1 MRFAMMS
8 DVHAGENWMYDPK
21 LLELAVKMINKMHL
35 SGVLIP
41 GDLTDWGLDHE
52 YDMVLEHL
60 DKIQHEKY
68 IVPGNHDARIAGFKM
83 FDMRVCCK
91 RGRFFSVDLGE
102 IHLIGLD
109 SSEPDIDDGH
119 VGREQLEWLEGELK
133 MNEGKRIPVVM
144 LHHHLVPVPNTG
156 RERNILTDAGEV
168 LDVIIENKVPLVVT
182 GHKHNPWLW
191 NLNGTFIYSGGT
203 VSCRRTAVSNSISVI
218 DIDRKGLKIVR
229 IDIPSKKERL
239 ILQHNWKMY

>member
-1 MRFAMMS
+1 MKFVQIS
-8 DVHAGENWMYDPK
+8 DIHAGENWMYNPH
-21 LLELAVKMINKMHL
+21 LLELAVKMINKMEL
-35 SGVLIP
+35 NGVLIP

-60 DKIQHEKY
+60 DKIEHEKY

-83 FDMRVCCK
+83 FDMRICCK
-91 RGRFFSVDLGE
+91 RGRFFSENLGD
-102 IHLIGLD
+102 IQLIGLD

-119 VGREQLEWLEGELK
+119 VGREQLDWFERELK
-133 MNEGKRIPVVM
+133 SVEGIRIPVVM

-156 RERNILTDAGEV
+156 RERNILTDAGDV
-168 LDVIIENKVPLVVT
+168 LDVIIENMVPLVLT

-203 VSCRRTAVSNSISVI
+203 VSCRRTAVSNSLSVL
-218 DIDRKGLKIVR
+218 DIDRKGLKIER
-229 IDIPSKKERL
+229 IDLPSKKQKL
-239 ILQHNWKMY
+239 ILQHKWKK

>member
-1 MRFAMMS
+1 MKFAQIS
-8 DVHAGENWMYDPK
+8 DIHAGENWMYDPK
-21 LLELAVKMINKMHL
+21 LIELAVKMINKMKL
-35 SGVLIP
+35 DGVLIP

-60 DKIQHEKY
+60 DKIEHEKY

-83 FDMRVCCK
+83 FDMRICCK
-91 RGRFFSVDLGE
+91 RGRFFSENLGD
-102 IHLIGLD
+102 IQLIGLD

-119 VGREQLEWLEGELK
+119 IGREQLDWLEGELK
-133 MNEGKRIPVVM
+133 AAEGERIPVVM

-168 LDVIIENKVPLVVT
+168 LDVIIENNVPLVVT

-191 NLNGTFIYSGGT
+191 NLNGSFIYSGGT
-203 VSCRRTAVSNSISVI
+203 VSCRRTSVSNSLSVLEI
-218 DIDRKGLKIVR
+218 DKKGLKIER
-229 IDIPSKKERL
+229 IDLPSKKQKL
-239 ILQHNWKMY
+239 ILQHKWLR